1 MLEVTIQI
9 SVQFD
14 CAKLKEHTYVNV
26 EGKNSETERL
36 RVAVAHSIIR
46 IHIRFDK

>member
-1 MLEVTIQI
+1 MFVI
-9 SVQFD
+9 SVEFD
-14 CAKLKEHTYVNV
+14 CAKPKGTYITNV